1 MINDSLK
8 QNSLSEKTGLSPNI
22 LEILKQIFEKY
33 NTIEQVKLYGSR
45 AKGTFNDRSDIDLV
59 AYGEDIEPSIIANV
73 LLDLD
78 DSDIPYLID
87 FQDFNSLKNY
97 QLIEHINRVGIQIY
111 SAINIKK
118 DVELSIQQL
127 DSGKGIAME
136 DVINEI
142 SSKYK

>member
-8 QNSLSEKTGLSPNI
+8 QSSLSEKTGLSPDV
-22 LEILKQIFEKY
+22 LEILQQIFLKH
-33 NTIEQVKLYGSR
+33 NTIKQVKLYGSR
-45 AKGTFNDRSDIDLV
+45 AKGTFSERSDIDLV

-97 QLIEHINRVGIQIY
+97 QLIDHINRVGIQIY

-118 DVELSIQQL
+118 DIELSIQQL